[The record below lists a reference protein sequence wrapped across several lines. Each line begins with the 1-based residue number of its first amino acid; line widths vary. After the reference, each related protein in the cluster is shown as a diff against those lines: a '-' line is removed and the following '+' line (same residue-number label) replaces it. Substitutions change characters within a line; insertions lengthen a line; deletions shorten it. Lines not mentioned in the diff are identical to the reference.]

1 MAETEPRFLL
11 DVMCGGLVAYLR
23 MCGYD
28 TAYAGERGLEA
39 DDDLLAVARTEDRV
53 VVTRDVELAGRLPEE
68 RSILLAAREVE
79 DQLAGLS
86 AAGVSL
92 ELPDEPVRCGRCNG
106 QLEAVDAGEET
117 PEYAPAPSE
126 TEVWR
131 CLDCAQLFWRG
142 SHCER
147 VQETLSRASQ

>member
-39 DDDLLAVARTEDRV
+39 DDDLLAVARAEERV

-79 DQLAGLS
+79 DQLAELS
-86 AAGVSL
+86 GAGVSL
-92 ELPDEPVRCGRCNG
+92 ELPDEPTRCGRCNG
-106 QLEAVDAGEET
+106 RLERVEPEERT
-117 PEYAPAPSE
+117 PEYAPDPSG
-126 TEVWR
+126 TGVWR
-131 CLDCAQLFWRG
+131 CLECGQLFWKG
-142 SHCER
+142 SHWER
-147 VQETLSRASQ
+147 VRETLSRTSQ